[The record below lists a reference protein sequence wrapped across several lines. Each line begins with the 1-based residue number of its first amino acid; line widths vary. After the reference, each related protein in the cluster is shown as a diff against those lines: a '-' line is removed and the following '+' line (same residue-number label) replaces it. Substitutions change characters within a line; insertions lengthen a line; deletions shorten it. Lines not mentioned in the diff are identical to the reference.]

1 MARFGNF
8 RIRWIESGGDDKRLS
23 TAYIRSLMANVDF
36 GAQFGK
42 PLRNSARSDIGARD
56 LVPQREQD
64 LRNATHP
71 NAPDS
76 HEVDVLGLKKHL
88 LEVLFPLS

>member
-1 MARFGNF
+1 MADIDF
-8 RIRWIESGGDDKRLS
+8 R
-23 TAYIRSLMANVDF
+23 
-36 GAQFGK
+36 AQFGK
-42 PLRNSARSDIGARD
+42 PFRNGARLDIGARD

-71 NAPDS
+71 DAPDP
-76 HEVDVLGLKKHL
+76 HKVDVLGLKKHL